1 MERVSTR
8 AGVTM
13 LFALLSDFLLAP
25 ALLELVMRTNYGRTL
40 AEKWSNQRPGPDRSD
55 LDGQV
60 EAESRAQRWLF
71 ERSPCTVPLPIP
83 GRASLA
89 GFRQMH
95 AGAGEEAF
103 NRLPS
108 APAAPPDL
116 VERGERLELN
126 GSSHAFP
133 LC

>member
-1 MERVSTR
+1 M
-8 AGVTM
+8 
-13 LFALLSDFLLAP
+13 
-25 ALLELVMRTNYGRTL
+25 
-40 AEKWSNQRPGPDRSD
+40 
-55 LDGQV
+55 
-60 EAESRAQRWLF
+60 
-71 ERSPCTVPLPIP
+71 PLPIP

-108 APAAPPDL
+108 APAAPPEL

-133 LC
+133 LCYGIREYEYKATGPPERSAERGPVIEDYGGFRCGARPPWGNLRRP